1 VSRRVPQ
8 FVMLVVCLWG
18 AVDAQE
24 RPGAWLDVPFV
35 RQERDG
41 CGAASIAMVMQYW
54 QRHEGKAADPGSD
67 AKQIQQAL
75 YSGAAHGIYASDLE
89 RYLEQHGFRTFA
101 FRGQWSDFRPHLEK
115 GRPLI
120 AALKPDAR
128 AAALHYV
135 VIVGLDW
142 KHGLVLLND
151 PAERKLLQ
159 QERPDFERQWKGAG
173 NWTLLAIPR
182 EGVSSGH
189 SPSF

>member
-1 VSRRVPQ
+1 
-8 FVMLVVCLWG
+8 
-18 AVDAQE
+18 
-24 RPGAWLDVPFV
+24 
-35 RQERDG
+35 
-41 CGAASIAMVMQYW
+41 MVMQYW
-54 QRHEGKAADPGSD
+54 QLRGGKAADSGSD
-67 AKQIQQAL
+67 PKQIQRTL
-75 YSGAAHGIYASDLE
+75 YSGAAHGIYASNLE
-89 RYLEQHGFRTFA
+89 RYFEQHGFRTFA
-101 FRGQWSDFRPHLEK
+101 FRGQWSDLKPHLEK

-142 KHGLVLLND
+142 EQGVVLVND
-151 PAERKLLQ
+151 PAQRKLLT

-182 EGVSSGH
+182 EGVSSDH